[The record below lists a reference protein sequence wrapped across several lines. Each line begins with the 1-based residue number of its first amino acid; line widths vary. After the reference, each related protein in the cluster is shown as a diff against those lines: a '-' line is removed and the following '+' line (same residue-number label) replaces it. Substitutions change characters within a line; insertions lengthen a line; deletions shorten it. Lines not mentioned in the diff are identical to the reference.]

1 VEGALVGQGAQ
12 RGLLRLSSDL
22 VIIDGAVLPSGV
34 GIVSSSVSDGM
45 EADFIAAH
53 TADEGRI
60 GILRI

>member
-1 VEGALVGQGAQ
+1 
-12 RGLLRLSSDL
+12 L

-34 GIVSSSVSDGM
+34 GIVSSSVSEGM